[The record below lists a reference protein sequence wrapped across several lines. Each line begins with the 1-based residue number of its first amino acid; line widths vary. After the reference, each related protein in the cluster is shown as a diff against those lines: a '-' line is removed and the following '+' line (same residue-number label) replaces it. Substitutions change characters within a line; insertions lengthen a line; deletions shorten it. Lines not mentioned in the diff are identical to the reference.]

1 MNVKS
6 IILLL
11 CFYSSLAWSQN
22 LVDYTNLINIQN
34 SPKSFDDK
42 GLNVFFDLGS
52 WMGFSLSEDTNSTGF
67 SGPYLLGQEH
77 GLWAANSFVTLELT
91 DTNGNSILNKL
102 DYAKQVYL
110 PGKLKS
116 QLQFKR
122 VHLKSSLIFTSKGN
136 AILSTKVTNN
146 GRTDLSFTPK
156 WKGSIFK
163 EVGSFSKPKGQL
175 IVDLKKNQHI
185 YLSPI
190 NDGKTEL
197 KTELNNYQITLEINN
212 LKPGQ
217 SKTYYFEI
225 QYHPEQNEKLASINT
240 SEISKLFDNNQS
252 RWNDYLKITNENLTN
267 DEKLVVTKSI
277 CTLIN
282 NWRSPAGELKHDGIF
297 PSYHYKW
304 FQGFWSWDSWKHAV
318 AIVKINP
325 ELAKNQ
331 IRAMYD
337 YQNDKGMIADCIF
350 RDPVVETH
358 NWRDTKPPLSS
369 WAIWEIYQSTN
380 DVEFLKEL
388 YPKVVKYHNWW
399 YKYRDYDKDGLCEY
413 GSTDGSLIAAKWESG
428 MDNAIR
434 FDKCKIVDGSN
445 YSINTESVDLNSYLA
460 KEKEYLSKIAKV
472 LKRPEH
478 NKWNKEAITLSD
490 RIRKGFYDKKTG
502 YFFDIDAESG
512 QFLNDALGPEG
523 WTPVWCEI
531 ATKEQAAKVVIHML
545 DTNKFNTKIPLP
557 TIDVSHPAFDPL
569 NGYWRGPVWL
579 DQVWFGIDGLKKYG
593 FNKEAKYLINKV
605 IQNCEGLI
613 VPGESIRENYH
624 PLTGKGLNAEHFSWS
639 AAHLILLLEQENHD

>member
-77 GLWAANSFVTLELT
+77 GLWAANSFVTLELI
-91 DTNGNSILNKL
+91 DANGNSILNKL
-102 DYAKQVYL
+102 DHSKQVYL

-163 EVGSFSKPKGQL
+163 EVGSFSNPKNQL
-175 IVDLKKNQHI
+175 IVDLTKNQHI

-197 KTELNNYQITLEINN
+197 KTDLNNYQITLEKTN

-225 QYHPEQNEKLASINT
+225 QYHPEQNKKLASINT
-240 SEISKLFDNNQS
+240 SEISKLFDNNQT
-252 RWNDYLKITNENLTN
+252 RWDDYLKITNENLTN
-267 DEKLVVTKSI
+267 DEKLVVAKSI

-318 AIVKINP
+318 AMVKINP

-350 RDPVVETH
+350 RDPAVETH

-478 NKWNKEAITLSD
+478 NKWNKEAMTLSD
-490 RIRKGFYDKKTG
+490 RIRKDFYDKKTG

-531 ATKEQAAKVVIHML
+531 ATKEQAAKVVSHML

-593 FNKEAKYLINKV
+593 FNKEAQYLINKV

-613 VPGESIRENYH
+613 VPGESIKENYH